1 MLIIPRWKA
10 VVILLV
16 ALAGLLYAAPNLLP
30 RQVAESLPN
39 WLPHQQVSLGL
50 DLQGGSHLLL
60 EVDTAFVVRE
70 RIANLQDVV
79 RTAFRQPQIG
89 YADLAARDDAVT
101 FTLRDPTKVEE
112 ARRLL
117 REGDAEAEIAAGAD
131 GRFTLRYPERVLN
144 DLKRAAVD
152 QSIEIVRRRVDETGT
167 KEPSVQRQGT
177 DRILLQL
184 PGIDDPQRVKQLLG
198 RTAKMT
204 FRLVDMNA
212 PIEEARRGR
221 LPPGTELLPSEERD
235 GGQARQYVVQRRAMV
250 SGDMLTNAQAGN
262 NSQTGEWVV
271 NFRFDS
277 NGARRFGDV
286 TKANVGRLFA
296 IVLDGKVISAPVIRE
311 AILGGSGQISGSFT
325 AQSANDLA
333 LLLRAGALPAPLNVL
348 EERTVGPDLGS
359 DSIQAGTIACI
370 VGYLLICVLMV
381 LGYGFFGLI
390 ANIALLLNLI
400 ITLAVMSVLQATLTL
415 PGIAGLV
422 LSLAMAVD
430 ANVLIYERIR
440 EETALGRTPFS
451 AVDAGFSRAFLT
463 ILDSNLTTLIASVLL
478 YAFGSGPVRGFAVTL
493 SIGIIASMFTAISL
507 TRLIVVFWLKRA
519 RPAALPI

>member
-10 VVILLV
+10 IIILL
-16 ALAGLLYAAPNLLP
+16 ATLAGLLYAAPNLLP
-30 RQVAESLPN
+30 RQVADSLPT

-60 EVDTAFVVRE
+60 EVDTDVVTRE
-70 RIANLQDVV
+70 RIANLQDTV
-79 RTAFRQPQIG
+79 RTTFRQPQIG
-89 YADLAARDDAVT
+89 YADLTARNDAVS
-101 FTLRDPTKVEE
+101 FTLRDTARVEE

-117 REGDAEAEIAAGAD
+117 READRDLEIEATPD

-144 DLKRAAVD
+144 ELRRAAVE

-167 KEPSVQRQGT
+167 REPSIQRQGT
-177 DRILLQL
+177 NRILLQL
-184 PGIDDPQRVKQLLG
+184 PGVDDPERVKQLLG
-198 RTAKMT
+198 RTAKMS

-212 PIEEARRGR
+212 SIEDARRGR
-221 LPPGTELLPSEERD
+221 LPPGTELLPSEERE
-235 GGQARQYVVQRRAMV
+235 GGQQRSYVVQRRAMV
-250 SGDMLTNAQAGN
+250 SGDMLTNATSSTN
-262 NSQTGEWVV
+262 PQTGEWVV

-311 AILGGSGQISGSFT
+311 AILGGSGQISGNFT
-325 AQSANDLA
+325 AQSSNDLA

-359 DSIQAGTIACI
+359 DSIRAGTIACI
-370 VGYLLICVLMV
+370 VGYLLICVLM
-381 LGYGFFGLI
+381 LLAYGFFGLL
-390 ANIALLLNLI
+390 ANVALLLNLI
-400 ITLAVMSVLQATLTL
+400 ITLAVMSLLQATLTL

-422 LSLAMAVD
+422 LGLAMAVD

-440 EETALGRTPFS
+440 EETELGRTPFS
-451 AVDAGFSRAFLT
+451 AVDAGFSKAFGT
-463 ILDSNLTTLIASVLL
+463 ILDSNLTTLIAAVLL
-478 YAFGSGPVRGFAVTL
+478 YAFGSGAVRGFAVTL
-493 SIGIIASMFTAISL
+493 SIGILASMFTAISL
-507 TRLIVVFWLKRA
+507 TRLLVVTWLKWS
-519 RPAALPI
+519 RPAVLPL